1 MKELIHHTGN
11 YSIIRSDYVQICG
24 GDACTAQVLASF
36 EYWTLCRSQWGH
48 DAWIYT
54 SINDIVDSL
63 CGTFK
68 RNKVIESLKVLK
80 DKGFLESKS
89 SLNREIKHFSIS
101 SIRSLFRLLLTN
113 ISLRGYWYEA

>member
-89 SLNREIKHFSIS
+89 SPEPRDQTLLYKFNTEFIQAALDKHFAAG
-101 SIRSLFRLLLTN
+101 LLV
-113 ISLRGYWYEA
+113 

>member
-1 MKELIHHTGN
+1 MKELIQHTGD
-11 YSIIRSDYVQICG
+11 YSIIRSDYVQICS
-24 GDACTAQVLASF
+24 GDVCAAQVLASF

-48 DAWIYT
+48 DDWIYT

-89 SLNREIKHFSIS
+89 SPEPRDQTLLYKFNTEIIQAAIDKHFAA
-101 SIRSLFRLLLTN
+101 
-113 ISLRGYWYEA
+113 GGVV

>member
-89 SLNREIKHFSIS
+89 SPEPRDQTLLYKFNTEFTQAALDKHFAA
-101 SIRSLFRLLLTN
+101 
-113 ISLRGYWYEA
+113 GCVV